1 MSSKIPI
8 DILPIILENL
18 DKPDIATVCRLNKV
32 CCACSQP
39 ILFRD
44 IHIRECNKGLAVC
57 WTLSRSP
64 HLASCVRSFSIRF
77 RETGVHLQEYLA
89 DTLQN
94 LSSLRHLT
102 LSINYGFS
110 PLPGGRTFN
119 FKLDSFSFQL
129 SYDQNLR
136 SFLDS
141 QPSLTTID
149 FWPNERDG
157 PQIDATCLPNLTR
170 VAARLCDLNYLIPG
184 RPVSDVT
191 CYTTSST
198 VFDLNLFTRSTA
210 PIQKLTINYSFL
222 YPTPGSL
229 LASVFPSLTHLTITS
244 KYTFVRMMT
253 VRGPLFFYLFSKL
266 NKHIV
271 AKLQL
276 L

>member
-1 MSSKIPI
+1 MSSSEIGISNIPV

-18 DKPDIATVCRLNKV
+18 DKPDQATVCRLNKV

-44 IHIRECNKGLAVC
+44 IHIREFDKGVAVC
-57 WTLSRSP
+57 RTLSRSP
-64 HLASCVRSFSIRF
+64 HLAGCVRSFSIRF
-77 RETGVHLQEYLA
+77 REKGVHFQEKLV

-102 LSINYGFS
+102 LSINYGFT

-129 SYDQNLR
+129 SYDQNLI

-149 FWPNERDG
+149 FWPNEGDES
-157 PQIDATCLPNLTR
+157 QIDATCLPNLTR
-170 VAARLCDLNYLIPG
+170 VAARLRDLNYLIPG

-191 CYTTSST
+191 CYTASSRD
-198 VFDLNLFTRSTA
+198 FDLNLFTRSTA
-210 PIQKLTINYSFL
+210 PIQKLKINYGFL

-229 LASVFPSLTHLTITS
+229 LASVFPSLTHLTIMS
-244 KYTFVRMMT
+244 KETFVRMTT
-253 VRGPLFFYLFSKL
+253 VRGSLFFMYPVIG
-266 NKHIV
+266 N
-271 AKLQL
+271 
-276 L
+276 